1 MILLGEEAT
10 ALSPW
15 AYLPARNKR
24 WVDKRDRISSFL
36 NFQHKIFV
44 LKFYVI
50 GKEKKKV
57 FMYLFLLSGKI
68 ECQMLMEEKSP
79 ILQLKSL
86 FEAIQLSLRH
96 DQNSR

>member
-10 ALSPW
+10 ALSPR
-15 AYLPARNKR
+15 AYLPARNER

-50 GKEKKKV
+50 GKEKKK
-57 FMYLFLLSGKI
+57 
-68 ECQMLMEEKSP
+68 
-79 ILQLKSL
+79 KSL
-86 FEAIQLSLRH
+86 YVSFSSFR
-96 DQNSR
+96 QNRMSNADGREISNFAT